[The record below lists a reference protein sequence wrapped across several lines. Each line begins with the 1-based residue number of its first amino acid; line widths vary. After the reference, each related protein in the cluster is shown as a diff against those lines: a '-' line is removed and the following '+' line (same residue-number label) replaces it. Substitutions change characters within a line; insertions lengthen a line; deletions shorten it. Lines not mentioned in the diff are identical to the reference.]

1 VGGVA
6 LDRLQAAAHVLRI
19 IIIQCQLRLRAQRGQ
34 RRTHLVRGLGQTM
47 PHVII
52 PQIIGALLG
61 RYYFEKKLGLMWGQY
76 VPVLAAGVSCG
87 FGLISML
94 CIGIVFLAKST
105 NTLVY

>member
-1 VGGVA
+1 V
-6 LDRLQAAAHVLRI
+6 
-19 IIIQCQLRLRAQRGQ
+19 
-34 RRTHLVRGLGQTM
+34 VRGLGQTM

-87 FGLISML
+87 FGLVSML
-94 CIGIVFLAKST
+94 CIGIVFLVKSS
-105 NTLVY
+105 NAMPY